1 MHTFKLVLHEFSE
14 KAFFYFTVLLGQI
27 MISLCLTTVPT
38 SNSSSENA
46 TYQETSDEMSPITN
60 QTSVSETNVSAKMEG
75 TTAEM
80 PQENLTISHSTSGNL
95 HNS

>member
-1 MHTFKLVLHEFSE
+1 M
-14 KAFFYFTVLLGQI
+14 LLGQI
-27 MISLCLTTVPT
+27 MISLCLTTVPA

-46 TYQETSDEMSPITN
+46 TYQETSDEMSLITN
-60 QTSVSETNVSAKMEG
+60 PTSVSERNVSAKMEG
-75 TTAEM
+75 TTAKM

>member
-1 MHTFKLVLHEFSE
+1 
-14 KAFFYFTVLLGQI
+14 
-27 MISLCLTTVPT
+27 MISLCLTTVPV
-38 SNSSSENA
+38 SNSSSKNA

-75 TTAEM
+75 TTAKM
-80 PQENLTISHSTSGNL
+80 PQENSILSYSTSGNL